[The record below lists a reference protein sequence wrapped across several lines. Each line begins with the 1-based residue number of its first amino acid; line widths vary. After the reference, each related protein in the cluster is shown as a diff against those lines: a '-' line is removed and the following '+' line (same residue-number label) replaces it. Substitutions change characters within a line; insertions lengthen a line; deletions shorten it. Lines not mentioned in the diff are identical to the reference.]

1 MDSEPLVSLKFEFK
15 NQLQALFE
23 TIAPRHGHWLTRNR
37 EVNKTNT
44 RAVEGLSEEAINACI
59 FPKRAFTLVHDR
71 SRSSHVNHD
80 PIDVK
85 ELTTSCLPKVIK
97 DWIQEQVKS
106 RLLFVCQKTA
116 QVRERIL
123 HCFFEPFRVIRLEV

>member
-71 SRSSHVNHD
+71 SRSSVQ
-80 PIDVK
+80 K
-85 ELTTSCLPKVIK
+85 
-97 DWIQEQVKS
+97 KS
-106 RLLFVCQKTA
+106 RVAKSAIGTVKKMRVQKKSINQSKLLC
-116 QVRERIL
+116 
-123 HCFFEPFRVIRLEV
+123 